1 MERAKKGDY
10 LFCITGLPGSGKS
23 TVARMLT
30 EVLAANGI
38 QAVNYTTDWVRYQLY
53 PELLE
58 DETHLDRDFT
68 PDELRRSYNGL
79 FMLIDEVL
87 KYSPITVITNGT
99 FRLEAQRARLREI
112 ALQNK
117 RRFGLIKVNADA
129 EIVIP
134 RLEQRLS
141 QKEGFGV
148 ANYNSAKAVY
158 EEPTGEVFHID
169 NNGDLNNLDAQT
181 RKLVS
186 LLF

>member
-1 MERAKKGDY
+1 MEIAQKGDY

-30 EVLAANGI
+30 EALVAKGI
-38 QAVNYTTDWVRYQLY
+38 QTVNYTTDWVRLQLY
-53 PELLE
+53 PELLK
-58 DETHLDRDFT
+58 DETYLGRDFT

-87 KYSPITVITNGT
+87 KYSPITVITDGT

-117 RRFGLIKVNADA
+117 RRFGLIKVNADP
-129 EIVIP
+129 EKVLP

-141 QKEGFGV
+141 RKEGFGV
-148 ANYNSAKAVY
+148 TNYNSAKAV
-158 EEPTGEVFHID
+158 
-169 NNGDLNNLDAQT
+169 
-181 RKLVS
+181 
-186 LLF
+186 